1 MCLKIL
7 LETECFWNIICKIF
21 FIPSLNPAT
30 VRITAS
36 KPNGIKVEK
45 KFKNPDQGFTIV
57 ELLVAMVVALLALE
71 AIYSTFLN
79 QHKSYVVQEETAAM
93 NQNLRIALFYM
104 QREIRMAGCDPTGN
118 ADARIIEAN
127 ATSINFTED
136 VRGDLDESDPD
147 GDTDDANEDITYG
160 LKANNL
166 VKNTGGGNQ
175 MVVQNI
181 DALDFVYL
189 DGSSPPN
196 VLNPGGSSVPDESL
210 NQIRSVEV
218 TMVARTDRSTLAS
231 KNNNAYFNQR
241 GWQILAPQNDNF
253 SRRCLT
259 VRINCRNLGL

>member
-1 MCLKIL
+1 MEMKLKKN
-7 LETECFWNIICKIF
+7 F
-21 FIPSLNPAT
+21 
-30 VRITAS
+30 RH
-36 KPNGIKVEK
+36 PN
-45 KFKNPDQGFTIV
+45 QGFTIV
-57 ELLVAMVVALLALE
+57 ELLVAMVVALLALG

-118 ADARIIEAN
+118 ANARIITAD

-147 GDTDDANEDITYG
+147 GDTEDANEDITYC

-175 MVVQNI
+175 MVVRNI

-196 VLNPGGSSVPDESL
+196 VLNPEGSSVPDESL
-210 NQIRSVEV
+210 GQIRSVEV
-218 TMVARTDRSTLAS
+218 TMVARTDRVTLAS
-231 KNNNAYFNQR
+231 QNKNTYFNQR
-241 GWQILAPQNDNF
+241 GWKVLGPQNDTF
-253 SRRCLT
+253 SRRRLT
-259 VRINCRNLGL
+259 VWIKCRNLGL

>member
-1 MCLKIL
+1 MEIKLKQ
-7 LETECFWNIICKIF
+7 NIRR
-21 FIPSLNPAT
+21 SN
-30 VRITAS
+30 
-36 KPNGIKVEK
+36 
-45 KFKNPDQGFTIV
+45 QGFTIV
-57 ELLVAMVVALLALE
+57 ELLIAMTVALLALG

-79 QHKSYVVQEETAAM
+79 QYKSYVVQEETAAM
-93 NQNLRIALFYM
+93 NQNLRIALFYV

-118 ADARIIEAN
+118 ANARIITAN
-127 ATSINFTED
+127 ATSINFSED
-136 VRGDLDESDPD
+136 VRGDLDDSDSD
-147 GDTDDANEDITYG
+147 GDTDDANEDITYC

-175 MVVQNI
+175 KVVQNI

-189 DGSSPPN
+189 DGSSPPD

-210 NQIRSVEV
+210 DQIRSVEV
-218 TMVARTDRSTLAS
+218 TMVARTDKITLAS

-259 VRINCRNLGL
+259 VWIKCRNLGL

>member
-1 MCLKIL
+1 MKQS
-7 LETECFWNIICKIF
+7 FRH
-21 FIPSLNPAT
+21 LNH
-30 VRITAS
+30 
-36 KPNGIKVEK
+36 
-45 KFKNPDQGFTIV
+45 GFTIV
-57 ELLVAMVVALLALE
+57 ELLVAMVVALLALG

-93 NQNLRIALFYM
+93 NQNLRIALFYV

-118 ADARIIEAN
+118 ANARIIIAN

-136 VRGDLDESDPD
+136 VRGDLDGSDSD
-147 GDTDDANEDITYG
+147 GDTDDANEDITYC

-196 VLNPGGSSVPDESL
+196 ILNPGGSSVPEESL
-210 NQIRSVEV
+210 DQIRSVEV
-218 TMVARTDRSTLAS
+218 TMVARTDQSTLAS

-253 SRRCLT
+253 SRRRLT
-259 VRINCRNLGL
+259 TWIKCRNLGI

>member
-1 MCLKIL
+1 VSLNSFKNRTFLEHNLQNMENSDVMEMKLK
-7 LETECFWNIICKIF
+7 KIF
-21 FIPSLNPAT
+21 
-30 VRITAS
+30 RH
-36 KPNGIKVEK
+36 PN
-45 KFKNPDQGFTIV
+45 QGFTIV
-57 ELLVAMVVALLALE
+57 ELLVAMVVSLLALG

-79 QHKSYVVQEETAAM
+79 QHKSYMVQEETSVM
-93 NQNLRIALFYM
+93 NQNLRIALFYV

-118 ADARIIEAN
+118 ANARIITAN

-136 VRGDLDESDPD
+136 VRGDFDESDSD
-147 GDTDDANEDITYG
+147 GDTNDANEDITYR

-210 NQIRSVEV
+210 DQIRSVEV
-218 TMVARTDRSTLAS
+218 TMVARTDRITLAS

-241 GWQILAPQNDNF
+241 GWEILEPQNDNF

-259 VRINCRNLGL
+259 VWIKCRNLGL

>member
-1 MCLKIL
+1 MEHSIVMEIKMKQS
-7 LETECFWNIICKIF
+7 FRH
-21 FIPSLNPAT
+21 LN
-30 VRITAS
+30 
-36 KPNGIKVEK
+36 
-45 KFKNPDQGFTIV
+45 QGFTIV
-57 ELLVAMVVALLALE
+57 ELLVAMVVALLALG

-93 NQNLRIALFYM
+93 NQNLRIALFYV

-118 ADARIIEAN
+118 ANARIITAN

-136 VRGDLDESDPD
+136 VRGDLDGSDSD
-147 GDTDDANEDITYG
+147 GDTDDANEDITYC

-196 VLNPGGSSVPDESL
+196 ILNPEGSSVPEESL
-210 NQIRSVEV
+210 DQIRSVEV
-218 TMVARTDRSTLAS
+218 TMVARTDRITLAS

-253 SRRCLT
+253 SRRRLT
-259 VRINCRNLGL
+259 TWIKCRNLGI